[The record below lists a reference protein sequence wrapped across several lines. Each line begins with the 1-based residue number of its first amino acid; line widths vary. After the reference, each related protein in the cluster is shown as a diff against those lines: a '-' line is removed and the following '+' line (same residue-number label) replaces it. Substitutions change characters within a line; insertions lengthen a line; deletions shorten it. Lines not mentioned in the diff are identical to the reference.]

1 MQDEFSLLSRAR
13 ALDEA
18 ALAEIHDTYYGPI
31 FRYVIYRVSDR
42 KAAEDLTS
50 EVFVRLLSALRDKS
64 APQKTLRGWLY
75 GVASHVVNDYHRKR
89 YRVDH
94 VELQESI
101 PSNMAGPAERV
112 ATNLRWQQVKAAL
125 PLLTEAQRE
134 VLALRFG
141 QELPI
146 REAARLMGKSEG
158 AVKQLQARAL
168 AALSRHLRNKEDEA
182 RV

>member
-1 MQDEFSLLSRAR
+1 MQNEFNLLSRAR

-18 ALAEIHDTYYGPI
+18 ALEEIHDTYYGPI
-31 FRYVIYRVSDR
+31 FRYVVYRVSDQQ
-42 KAAEDLTS
+42 AAQDLTG

-75 GVASHVVNDYHRKR
+75 GVASHVVNDYHRKQ
-89 YRVDH
+89 YRMDR
-94 VELQESI
+94 VELHESL
-101 PSNMAGPAERV
+101 PSNSAGPAARV
-112 ATNLRWQQVKAAL
+112 ASNLRWQQVKAAL
-125 PLLTEAQRE
+125 PLLTDAQRE

-168 AALSRHLRNKEDEA
+168 AALSRHLRNEEDEQ